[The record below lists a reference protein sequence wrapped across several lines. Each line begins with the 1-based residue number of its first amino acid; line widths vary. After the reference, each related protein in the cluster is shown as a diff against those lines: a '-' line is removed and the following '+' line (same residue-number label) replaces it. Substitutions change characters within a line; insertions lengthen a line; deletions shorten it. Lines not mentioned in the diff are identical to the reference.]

1 MPSNRVIQVARQVR
15 DEAEALMAQRVI
27 AIDLGGSRIKVVFAE
42 VRWGKLRYLQQR
54 VIDLQAEGLLSP
66 EEANRHIRE
75 VVDELGNY
83 PIALAIPQHYSQSH
97 LVELPEVGEKDIR
110 DLIARETINLSGLS
124 ESAIVYDFHR
134 LAPWDKHRNPFWVTI
149 ARENDILDQLNRL
162 ASLERERT
170 YVEVTSAAN
179 ALVAGALASI
189 PTVGWVALLD
199 LGATS
204 TIVAI
209 MKDGQSVF
217 VASFPIGGESFTN
230 AIATAKKCSFEEAE
244 AFKRTQNL
252 LAGPLAESAFQ
263 TVVDVWQ
270 RDLEKLM
277 RDWLEDNFDTSSGQ
291 EINFIL
297 SGGGAL
303 QPGLLEYLNSRSV
316 FDYHPW
322 PVAESAAGVEAGG
335 EYAIARGLACQA
347 LTGSLLSC
355 SLLPAAH
362 KTAKKQ
368 QRILMRC
375 NWAALFTLGVL
386 FVLLLAGM
394 THRAFLGHFKRDAL
408 DNADQALKKAVVI
421 ESMIQQKE
429 ADYAR
434 SIPVLERQKRT
445 MDLLKSLLIMQQLRE
460 RRDVSFVLF
469 ADSASYFAGGVA
481 PVPVTNSVIPGLTSV
496 TPPATNTNV
505 VSLPGDIVV
514 EVSIPD
520 ASGDK
525 LKELSTLVS
534 ELKKERL
541 YRNVDVLAANQRMTN
556 FIDPKRITPD
566 KYYSLSM
573 VLAEREVSKPILKAP
588 PRTNQTARASSVKK

>member
-1 MPSNRVIQVARQVR
+1 
-15 DEAEALMAQRVI
+15 MAQRVI
-27 AIDLGGSRIKVVFAE
+27 AIDLGGSRIKIVFAE
-42 VRWGKLRYLQQR
+42 VRWGKLRFLQQR
-54 VIDLQAEGLLSP
+54 IIDLQAEGLLSP

-83 PIALAIPQHYSQSH
+83 PLALAIPQHYSQSH

-110 DLIARETINLSGLS
+110 DLVARETINLSGLS

-149 ARENDILDQLNRL
+149 ARENDVLDQLNRL
-162 ASLERERT
+162 ASLEQART

-209 MKDGQSVF
+209 VKDGQSVF
-217 VASFPIGGESFTN
+217 VAAVPIGGESFTN
-230 AIATAKKCSFEEAE
+230 AIATAKKCTFEEAE
-244 AFKRTQNL
+244 TLKRTQNL
-252 LAGPLAESAFQ
+252 LTGPLTEPSFQ
-263 TVVDVWQ
+263 SVVDVWQ
-270 RDLEKLM
+270 RDLEKML
-277 RDWLEDNFDTSSGQ
+277 RDWLEDNYDSNSGQ

-297 SGGGAL
+297 SGGGSQ
-303 QPGLLEYLNSRSV
+303 QPGLLEYLNNRSA

-322 PVAESAAGVEAGG
+322 PAVESTEGAERGG
-335 EYAIARGLACQA
+335 EFAIARGLACQA
-347 LTGSLLSC
+347 LTNSLLSC
-355 SLLPAAH
+355 SLLPEGH
-362 KTAKKQ
+362 KVVKKQ

-375 NWAALFTLGVL
+375 NWAALCALLVLLVL
-386 FVLLLAGM
+386 FLVGM
-394 THRAFLGHFKRDAL
+394 AYKTVLGHYKHDVL

-434 SIPVLERQKRT
+434 SIPVLECQKRT
-445 MDLLKSLLIMQQLRE
+445 VDLLRSLLIMQQLRE
-460 RRDVSFVLF
+460 RRDISFVLF

-481 PVPVTNSVIPGLTSV
+481 PAPVTNTVIPGLTSV
-496 TPPATNTNV
+496 TAPATNTNV

-514 EVSIPD
+514 EVTIPD

-541 YRNVDVLAANQRMTN
+541 YRNVDVLASNQRMTN

-566 KYYSLSM
+566 KYYSLSI

-588 PRTNQTARASSVKK
+588 PKTNQTARAAAAKK